1 MNRVYKEVDRLGLL
15 DSLYHYNHNH
25 DRLGRFAATPGGRRY
40 VKRDE
45 EGNSTLTGAGK
56 EFADS
61 KGYKDPNDYKFQSDL
76 NKRVISEDEAAS
88 KGFNA
93 ASNLARTGSSITKRG
108 DDARSGRSK
117 KAAYKE
123 AAEMT
128 DEELR
133 ARVNRMNLERNYAQ
147 LTSDRVG
154 SGKSTVT
161 KILDTAGDILAMGA
175 SAATIALSLRR
186 ILFF

>member
-1 MNRVYKEVDRLGLL
+1 MKKE
-15 DSLYHYNHNH
+15 LYHYNHNH

-45 EGNSTLTGAGK
+45 EGNPTLTGAGK
-56 EFADS
+56 EFAKS
-61 KGYKDPNDYKFQSDL
+61 KGYDDPSDYKFRSDL
-76 NKRVISEDEAAS
+76 NKRIISEDEAAS

-108 DDARSGRSK
+108 DDARAGKSK

-128 DEELR
+128 DDELR
-133 ARVNRMNLERNYAQ
+133 SRVNRMNLERNYAQ
-147 LTSDRVG
+147 LTSERSG
-154 SGKSTVT
+154 SGKRVVT
-161 KILDTAGDILAMGA
+161 KFLETTGDILAMGA
-175 SAATIALSLRR
+175 SAATIALSMRR
-186 ILFF
+186 ILFY